1 LGVPMRIITFKVD
14 EELLREINEAC
25 IRMGLCRSEL
35 IRLAVKYYIRREA
48 RSEPMIR
55 IVG

>member
-1 LGVPMRIITFKVD
+1 MRIITFKVD